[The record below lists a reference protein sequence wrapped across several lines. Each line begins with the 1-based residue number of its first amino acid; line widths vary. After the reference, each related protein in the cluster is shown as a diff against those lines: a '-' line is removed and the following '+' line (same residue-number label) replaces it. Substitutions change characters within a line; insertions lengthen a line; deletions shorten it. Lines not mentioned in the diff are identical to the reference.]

1 MAPLTYTY
9 YSYQARGARGE
20 SNLAAIAEQSPIT
33 SIDLGDEIL
42 KVLKGNAIGL
52 SPEGTY
58 FPDDECD
65 RLLRKDRIQ
74 AALGGGRE
82 ISALV
87 EYIINRAKKSFAT
100 LLQVFSNS
108 EDRRDVMNSLME
120 KEFNDTILE
129 SYEIDALYFQH
140 GLWNERTIDDFKNK
154 RLSFILPM
162 FDINVFKY
170 EFDKK
175 QILPFTIFD
184 EANTPSRSGHFSEV
198 ECVEMLASKQNKIS
212 VSGKTVRVALKKL
225 KKIGDPGYNIHKEWE
240 REARAH
246 QQLNCSSENI
256 IQAFAA
262 YRQIGTNRQLDEY
275 YLVLEWANGGSL
287 FDFWENNPE
296 PQVDFPD
303 VAKVRRRFKKVL
315 EQLHG
320 LAEALEAMHSTSART
335 PGSSRKNSTS
345 NSTRLP
351 PEKTATWEEDAFVK
365 GVPYANSSSLPTFNF
380 DSEENSDSNATVP
393 SILVSSDPAS
403 LKAIENSDSLNWR
416 HGDIKPENIL
426 RFTTGQQDD
435 ELGILKLADLG
446 RAQQHQFVTSMRHTK
461 EKELWRTRW
470 YEPPDLEKENHEE
483 AQGKISRLFD
493 IWSMGCVIF
502 EAVLWLL
509 YGHESHNVFLR
520 ANGFPTGEKGVTP
533 YWRKRKDGSYELTE
547 AVTWWMSHI
556 LEHDLER
563 DGVIG
568 DLIRLVRDRLLQI
581 HLPSNSDIYEKGY
594 RTNAKDLMRQLGS
607 ILACANT
614 DENYLFSGADRTNMS
629 PPNIINSITK
639 KSLQSRGGSFLSVE
653 DTSGAN
659 LPIIQGWR
667 TEIAQRREYTSDI
680 KDQWRTTPE
689 DPSFVESM
697 LIGRNFGC
705 DDPELCIDCSGIEI
719 SSLHTETSHN
729 MSVLEANSTKS
740 ECDLCEVIYTAAK
753 DHGIKSRDDIQQI
766 SLVRSGDDFLLK
778 GTDRK
783 FLRLIETRQ
792 EITVPLAAPELASLT
807 SNSDPSPADLDSF
820 MKLPRAWLEE
830 CNTNHEDTCAPK
842 NTHIL
847 PTKLISVAN
856 LKKPKIVATADLSQ
870 TILLEG
876 IRYIALS
883 HRWGAMPYEA
893 ITTQN
898 NLEQRQKKIPMD
910 ELPLSF
916 RNAMAI
922 TSALGCSYL
931 WIDSLCIIQGPDGDF
946 GEEADKMQTTFSG
959 AYCVLAACNAESA
972 KVGFLENRES
982 RSKCVKIGDVFVSP
996 ITTDFERDVLNSP
1009 LARRGWVLQERALA
1023 RRTIYFTDNQTYWEC
1038 GEGIRCETLAKL
1050 KNDKIA
1056 FLGDPNFPDYT
1067 IRPSSTVGDQI
1078 KLFIDLFQRYTRLEF
1093 SHPEDRPIAID
1104 GLMERLTI
1112 AFKTRSL
1119 AGLFKSFWGRCL
1131 LWRRAD
1137 NTGPLKKIP
1146 PGTHSRRTP
1155 PTWSWMAFDGA
1166 ISFIE
1171 PGGGHVSWND
1181 TGVKLPFA
1189 NLTGYQSSWLR
1200 TSCQNESVA
1209 VQAEAFDFDI
1219 PENTSK
1225 SEAYIYYDDS
1235 MIGTTKCVIV
1245 GTDKHQVNGASMKK
1259 HYVLIVKPLLDV
1271 LGTTS
1276 YERCGVGY
1284 ILGKYIRLDDL
1295 SVFVSIE

>member
-1 MAPLTYTY
+1 MPAFTHK
-9 YSYQARGARGE
+9 SSNHQVRGGREE
-20 SNLAAIAEQSPIT
+20 SEPASIAVQPPT
-33 SIDLGDEIL
+33 TPIDLGDEIL
-42 KVLKGNAIGL
+42 KVLKSNAIGL

-58 FPDDECD
+58 LPDDEYD
-65 RLLRKDRIQ
+65 RLLRRDRIK

-82 ISALV
+82 VFPLV
-87 EYIINRAKKSFAT
+87 EYVISCAKKTFAT
-100 LLQVFSNS
+100 LLQVFSNLG
-108 EDRRDVMNSLME
+108 DRRDAMASLME
-120 KEFNDTILE
+120 KDFNDTLLE
-129 SYEIDALYFQH
+129 SYELGTSYFQH
-140 GLWNERTIDDFKNK
+140 RLWNERTIDDFKNK
-154 RLSFILPM
+154 RLSFILPT
-162 FDINVFKY
+162 FDINVFIY

-175 QILPFTIFD
+175 QFLPFTVFD
-184 EANTPSRSGHFSEV
+184 EANTPPRSGHFSEV
-198 ECVEMLASKQNKIS
+198 ECVKMLASKQNK
-212 VSGKTVRVALKKL
+212 VNVPDKTVRVALKKL
-225 KKIGDPGYNIHKEWE
+225 KRIGDLGYNIQKEWE

-246 QQLNCSSENI
+246 QQLNCLSENI

-262 YRQIGTNRQLDEY
+262 YRQIATNKQLDEY

-296 PQVDFPD
+296 PQVDCPN
-303 VAKVRRRFKKVL
+303 VGKVRRRVKEVV

-320 LAEALEAMHSTSART
+320 LSEALEAMHSTSARS
-335 PGSSRKNSTS
+335 PGNSRKSSKS
-345 NSTRLP
+345 NSPRLSS
-351 PEKTATWEEDAFVK
+351 EKPAIWKEDASDN
-365 GVPYANSSSLPTFNF
+365 GGPYVDSSSLPTFNLVSEE
-380 DSEENSDSNATVP
+380 DSEGNTTIP

-403 LKAIENSDSLNWR
+403 LKATENSDSLNWR

-470 YEPPDLEKENHEE
+470 YEPPDLEKKNHEE

-520 ANGFPTGEKGVTP
+520 ANGFPTGEKGATP
-533 YWRKRKDGSYELTE
+533 YWRKRRDGSYELTE
-547 AVTWWMSHI
+547 AVTGWMDHI
-556 LEHDLER
+556 LEQDLER
-563 DGVIG
+563 DNIIG
-568 DLIRLVRDRLLQI
+568 DLIRLTRDRLLKI
-581 HLPSNSDIYEKGY
+581 KLPPNSDFYAKGF
-594 RTNAKDLMRQLGS
+594 RTNAKDLKQQLGS
-607 ILACANT
+607 ILERARG
-614 DENYLFSGADRTNMS
+614 DESYVFSGADRTSMS
-629 PPNIINSITK
+629 LPNLTNSATK
-639 KSLQSRGGSFLSVE
+639 EPLKSTSGSLLSVE
-653 DTSGAN
+653 DARKVN
-659 LPIIQGWR
+659 IPIIRGRR

-680 KDQWRTTPE
+680 KGQWRTTPE
-689 DPSFVESM
+689 NPSFVESM
-697 LIGRNFGC
+697 LKGRNFGC
-705 DDPELCIDCSGIEI
+705 DDPELCIDCNGIEI
-719 SSLHTETSHN
+719 SSLHRETSHN
-729 MSVLEANSTKS
+729 MNILETNSTKN

-753 DHGIKSRDDIQQI
+753 DHGFKSRDGIQQI
-766 SLVRSGDDFLLK
+766 SLVRSDDDFVLK
-778 GTDRK
+778 GTNQK
-783 FLRLIETRQ
+783 FLRLIGTMQ
-792 EITVPLAAPELASLT
+792 DTTVPLAAPELASLT
-807 SNSDPSPADLDSF
+807 SNRDPSPADLDSF

-830 CNTNHEDTCAPK
+830 CDTNHGEICAPK
-842 NTHIL
+842 DTHIL
-847 PTKLISVAN
+847 PTRLISVAN

-870 TILLEG
+870 TVLSES
-876 IRYIALS
+876 IRYTALS
-883 HRWGAMPYEA
+883 HRWGGMPYEA

-916 RNAMAI
+916 RNAIAI

-946 GEEADKMQTTFSG
+946 GEEADKMQTTFNG

-982 RSKCVKIGDVFVSP
+982 RSKCVKIGDVFISP
-996 ITTDFERDVLNSP
+996 ITIDFERDVLHSP

-1038 GEGIRCETLAKL
+1038 GQGIRCESLAKL

-1078 KLFIDLFQRYTRLEF
+1078 KLFIDLFERYTRLEF
-1093 SHPEDRPIAID
+1093 SHSEDRPIAID

-1119 AGLFKSFWGRCL
+1119 AGLFKTFWGRCL

-1146 PGTHSRRTP
+1146 PGAHSRRTP

-1181 TGVKLPFA
+1181 AGVNLPFA
-1189 NLTGYQSSWLR
+1189 NLTGYQTSWLR
-1200 TSCQNESVA
+1200 TSCQNDSVA
-1209 VQAEAFDFDI
+1209 IQAEAFDFNI
-1219 PENTSK
+1219 PANTSR
-1225 SEAYIYYDDS
+1225 SEAYIHYDDS
-1235 MIGTTKCVIV
+1235 TISTAKCVIV
-1245 GTDKHQVNGASMKK
+1245 GTDKYHVNDASMKK
-1259 HYVLIVKPLLDV
+1259 HYVLIVKPLSEI

-1284 ILGKYIRLDDL
+1284 IPGKYIRLDDP
-1295 SVFVSIE
+1295 SVYVSIE

>member
-1 MAPLTYTY
+1 MNPTVT
-9 YSYQARGARGE
+9 
-20 SNLAAIAEQSPIT
+20 
-33 SIDLGDEIL
+33 
-42 KVLKGNAIGL
+42 K
-52 SPEGTY
+52 
-58 FPDDECD
+58 
-65 RLLRKDRIQ
+65 
-74 AALGGGRE
+74 
-82 ISALV
+82 
-87 EYIINRAKKSFAT
+87 
-100 LLQVFSNS
+100 
-108 EDRRDVMNSLME
+108 EDRRDVMASLME
-120 KEFNDTILE
+120 KEFNDTLLE
-129 SYEIDALYFQH
+129 LYELGTSYFQH
-140 GLWNERTIDDFKNK
+140 RLWNETTIDDFKNK
-154 RLSFILPM
+154 RLSFILPT

-175 QILPFTIFD
+175 QILPFTVFD
-184 EANTPSRSGHFSEV
+184 EANTPPRSGHFSEV
-198 ECVEMLASKQNKIS
+198 ECVKMLASKQNK
-212 VSGKTVRVALKKL
+212 VHVPDKTVRVALKKL
-225 KKIGDPGYNIHKEWE
+225 KRIGDLGYDIQKEWE

-246 QQLNCSSENI
+246 QQLNCLSENI
-256 IQAFAA
+256 IQDFAA
-262 YRQIGTNRQLDEY
+262 YRQIATNKQLDEY

-296 PQVDFPD
+296 PQVDYPN
-303 VAKVRRRFKKVL
+303 VGKVRRRVKEVV

-320 LAEALEAMHSTSART
+320 LSKALEAMHSTSARS
-335 PGSSRKNSTS
+335 PGNSRKNSAS
-345 NSTRLP
+345 NSPRLP
-351 PEKTATWEEDAFVK
+351 SEKTATWEEDAFDN
-365 GVPYANSSSLPTFNF
+365 GGPYVNSSSLPTFNF
-380 DSEENSDSNATVP
+380 DSEGNSESNATIP

-403 LKAIENSDSLNWR
+403 LKATEHLDSLNWR

-470 YEPPDLEKENHEE
+470 YEPPDLEKNNHEE

-493 IWSMGCVIF
+493 ICV
-502 EAVLWLL
+502 
-509 YGHESHNVFLR
+509 SHNVFLR
-520 ANGFPTGEKGVTP
+520 ANGFPTGEKGATP
-533 YWRKRKDGSYELTE
+533 YWRKRRDGSYELTE
-547 AVTWWMSHI
+547 AVTGWMNHI

-568 DLIRLVRDRLLQI
+568 DLIRLMRDRLLQI
-581 HLPSNSDIYEKGY
+581 HLPSNSDIYERGY
-594 RTNAKDLMRQLGS
+594 RTNAKDLMGQLVS
-607 ILACANT
+607 ILARANI

-629 PPNIINSITK
+629 PPNVINSITN
-639 KSLQSRGGSFLSVE
+639 KSLQSKGGSFLSVE
-653 DTSGAN
+653 DTSGVK
-659 LPIIQGWR
+659 LPIIQGRR
-667 TEIAQRREYTSDI
+667 TEIAQRRDYTSDI
-680 KDQWRTTPE
+680 KDQRRTTPE

-697 LIGRNFGC
+697 LMGRNFGC
-705 DDPELCIDCSGIEI
+705 DDPELCIDCNGIEI

-729 MSVLEANSTKS
+729 MNILETNSTKS
-740 ECDLCEVIYTAAK
+740 ECDICEVIYTAAK
-753 DHGIKSRDDIQQI
+753 DHCIKSCDDIQRI

-783 FLRLIETRQ
+783 FLRLIETKQ
-792 EITVPLAAPELASLT
+792 DMTVPLAAPELASLT
-807 SNSDPSPADLDSF
+807 SNRDPSPADLDSF

-830 CNTNHEDTCAPK
+830 CNTNHEDICAPK

-847 PTKLISVAN
+847 PTRLISVAN

-870 TILLEG
+870 TNLPEG

-883 HRWGAMPYEA
+883 HSWGVMPYED

-916 RNAMAI
+916 RNAIAI
-922 TSALGCSYL
+922 TSALGCTYL

-946 GEEADKMQTTFSG
+946 GKEADKMQTTFNG
-959 AYCVLAACNAESA
+959 AYCVLAACNAQSA

-996 ITTDFERDVLNSP
+996 ITIDFEREVLNSP

-1050 KNDKIA
+1050 KNDRIA
-1056 FLGDPNFPDYT
+1056 FLGDPNLPDYT

-1093 SHPEDRPIAID
+1093 SHPEHRPISID

-1119 AGLFKSFWGRCL
+1119 AGLFKTFWGRCL

-1146 PGTHSRRTP
+1146 PGKHSRRTP

-1181 TGVKLPFA
+1181 AGVKLPFA
-1189 NLTGYQSSWLR
+1189 NLTGDQTSWLR
-1200 TSCQNESVA
+1200 TSCQNDSVA
-1209 VQAEAFDFDI
+1209 IQAEAFDFDI
-1219 PENTSK
+1219 PANASK

-1235 MIGTTKCVIV
+1235 TISTAKCVIV
-1245 GTDKHQVNGASMKK
+1245 GTDKHHVNDASMKK
-1259 HYVLIVKPLLDV
+1259 HYVLIVKPRSDI
-1271 LGTTS
+1271 LGATS
-1276 YERCGVGY
+1276 YKRCGIGY
-1284 ILGKYIRLDDL
+1284 ILGKYIRLNGP
-1295 SVFVSIE
+1295 SVYVLIE

>member
-1 MAPLTYTY
+1 MAALTYESSDY
-9 YSYQARGARGE
+9 RAQSARRE
-20 SNLAAIAEQSPIT
+20 SEPAAITGQLPVT

-42 KVLKGNAIGL
+42 KVLKNNPIGL

-58 FPDDECD
+58 LPDEEYD

-74 AALGGGRE
+74 AVLGGGRE
-82 ISALV
+82 VFTLV
-87 EYIINRAKKSFAT
+87 EYITSSAKKTFAT
-100 LLQVFSNS
+100 LLQVFSNW
-108 EDRRDVMNSLME
+108 EDRRDVMASLME
-120 KEFNDTILE
+120 KEFNDTLLE
-129 SYEIDALYFQH
+129 SYELSTSYFQH
-140 GLWNERTIDDFKNK
+140 RLWNERTIDDFKNK
-154 RLSFILPM
+154 RLSFIIPT

-175 QILPFTIFD
+175 QILPFTVLD
-184 EANTPSRSGHFSEV
+184 EANTPPRSGHFSEV
-198 ECVEMLASKQNKIS
+198 ECVKMLTSKQNK
-212 VSGKTVRVALKKL
+212 VNAPDKTMRVALKKL

-246 QQLNCSSENI
+246 QQLNCSSPNL

-262 YRQIGTNRQLDEY
+262 YRQIATNRQLDEY

-296 PQVDFPD
+296 PQVDCPD
-303 VAKVRRRFKKVL
+303 VGKVRRRVKEVA

-320 LAEALEAMHSTSART
+320 LAQALEAMHSTSART
-335 PGSSRKNSTS
+335 PGNSRKNSTS
-345 NSTRLP
+345 NSPRLLS
-351 PEKTATWEEDAFVK
+351 ENTATWEEDTFDNGRPFVD
-365 GVPYANSSSLPTFNF
+365 SSSLPTFNF
-380 DSEENSDSNATVP
+380 DSEENSDSNAKIP

-403 LKAIENSDSLNWR
+403 LKATENSDSLNWR

-426 RFTTGQQDD
+426 RFTTGQKDD
-435 ELGILKLADLG
+435 ELGVLKLADLG

-470 YEPPDLEKENHEE
+470 YEPPDLEKKNHEE
-483 AQGKISRLFD
+483 AEGKISRLFD

-520 ANGFPTGEKGVTP
+520 ANGFPTGEKGATP
-533 YWRKRKDGSYELTE
+533 YWRKRRDGSYELTE
-547 AVTWWMSHI
+547 ALTEWMNHI

-568 DLIRLVRDRLLQI
+568 DLIRLTRDRLLKI
-581 HLPSNSDIYEKGY
+581 KLPPNSDLYAKGF
-594 RTNAKDLMRQLGS
+594 RTNAKDLKEQLEN
-607 ILACANT
+607 ILKSAGNK
-614 DENYLFSGADRTNMS
+614 NYLFT
-629 PPNIINSITK
+629 TK
-639 KSLQSRGGSFLSVE
+639 KTLQS
-653 DTSGAN
+653 TSGSLLSAEDARGVN
-659 LPIIQGWR
+659 VPIVKGRR
-667 TEIAQRREYTSDI
+667 TEIAHRREYTSNI
-680 KDQWRTTPE
+680 KDQWKTTPE
-689 DPSFVESM
+689 DPSFVESI
-697 LIGRNFGC
+697 LKGRKFGC
-705 DDPELCIDCSGIEI
+705 DEPELCTDCNDINI

-729 MSVLEANSTKS
+729 MNILETKS
-740 ECDLCEVIYTAAK
+740 IKNECDLCEVIYTAAK
-753 DHGIKSRDDIQQI
+753 DHGIKSRDGIQQI

-778 GTDRK
+778 GTKRK
-783 FLRLIETRQ
+783 FLRLIESRQ
-792 EITVPLAAPELASLT
+792 DTTAPLAAPELASLT
-807 SNSDPSPADLDSF
+807 SSRDPSPADLDSF

-830 CNTNHEDTCAPK
+830 CDENHKDICAPK
-842 NTHIL
+842 DTHIL
-847 PTKLISVAN
+847 PTRLISVAN

-870 TILLEG
+870 TVLPEG
-876 IRYIALS
+876 TRYIALS
-883 HRWGAMPYEA
+883 HRWGGMPYEA
-893 ITTQN
+893 MTTQN
-898 NLEQRQKKIPMD
+898 NLEQRQRKIPMH

-916 RNAMAI
+916 RNAIAI
-922 TSALGCSYL
+922 TSALGCTYL
-931 WIDSLCIIQGPDGDF
+931 WIDSLCIIQGPGGDF
-946 GEEADKMQTTFSG
+946 GEEADKMQTTFNG

-982 RSKCVKIGDVFVSP
+982 RSKCVKIGNVFVSP
-996 ITTDFERDVLNSP
+996 ITIDFERDVLQSP

-1038 GEGIRCETLAKL
+1038 GEGIRCETLVKL

-1119 AGLFKSFWGRCL
+1119 AGLFKTFWGCCL

-1137 NTGPLKKIP
+1137 NTRPLKKIP
-1146 PGTHSRRTP
+1146 TGTNHRRTP

-1166 ISFIE
+1166 ITFIE
-1171 PGGGHVSWND
+1171 PVGGQVSWNGA
-1181 TGVKLPFA
+1181 GVKLPFA
-1189 NLTGYQSSWLR
+1189 NLTGYQTSWLR
-1200 TSCQNESVA
+1200 TSCQNDCVA
-1209 VQAEAFDFDI
+1209 IQAKVFDFNI
-1219 PENTSK
+1219 PANASR
-1225 SEAYIYYDDS
+1225 SEACIYYDDS
-1235 MIGTTKCVIV
+1235 TICTAKCVIV
-1245 GTDKHQVNGASMKK
+1245 GTEKYHANDASMEK
-1259 HYVLIVKPLLDV
+1259 HYVLIVKPLSDILS
-1271 LGTTS
+1271 TIS

-1284 ILGKYIRLDDL
+1284 MLGKYIRLGDP
-1295 SVFVSIE
+1295 SVYVPIE

>member
-1 MAPLTYTY
+1 MPALTHK
-9 YSYQARGARGE
+9 SSNYQVRGAREKSEPG
-20 SNLAAIAEQSPIT
+20 LIAVQPPT
-33 SIDLGDEIL
+33 TPIDLGDEIL
-42 KVLKGNAIGL
+42 KVLKSNTIGL

-58 FPDDECD
+58 LPDDEYD
-65 RLLRKDRIQ
+65 RLLRRDRIK
-74 AALGGGRE
+74 AALGGGRDV
-82 ISALV
+82 SPLV
-87 EYIINRAKKSFAT
+87 EYIVSCAKKTFAT
-100 LLQVFSNS
+100 LLQVFSNFG
-108 EDRRDVMNSLME
+108 DRRDAMASLME
-120 KEFNDTILE
+120 KGFNDTFLE
-129 SYEIDALYFQH
+129 SYKLGTSYFQH
-140 GLWNERTIDDFKNK
+140 RLWNERTIDDFKNK
-154 RLSFILPM
+154 RLSFILPT
-162 FDINVFKY
+162 FDIDVFIY

-175 QILPFTIFD
+175 QILPFTVFD

-198 ECVEMLASKQNKIS
+198 ECVKMLASKQNK
-212 VSGKTVRVALKKL
+212 VDVLDKTVRVALKKL
-225 KKIGDPGYNIHKEWE
+225 KKISDPGYNIRKEWE

-246 QQLNCSSENI
+246 KQLNYLSENI

-262 YRQIGTNRQLDEY
+262 YSQIATNKQLDEY

-287 FDFWENNPE
+287 FDFWEKNPE

-303 VAKVRRRFKKVL
+303 VCKVRRRVAEVL
-315 EQLHG
+315 KQLHG
-320 LAEALEAMHSTSART
+320 LAQALEAMHSTRARS
-335 PGSSRKNSTS
+335 PGNSRKNSTS
-345 NSTRLP
+345 NSPRLSSQ
-351 PEKTATWEEDAFVK
+351 KTATWKEDALDNGGTYVD
-365 GVPYANSSSLPTFNF
+365 SSSLPTINI
-380 DSEENSDSNATVP
+380 DSEEDSDGSKTIP

-403 LKAIENSDSLNWR
+403 LNATENSDTLNWR

-426 RFTTGQQDD
+426 RFTTGQKDD
-435 ELGILKLADLG
+435 ELGVLKLADLG

-470 YEPPDLEKENHEE
+470 YEPPDLEKKNHEE

-520 ANGFPTGEKGVTP
+520 ANGFTTGEKGATP
-533 YWRKRKDGSYELTE
+533 YWRKRRDGSYGLTE
-547 AVTWWMSHI
+547 AVTGWMDHI

-568 DLIRLVRDRLLQI
+568 DLIRLTRDRLLKI
-581 HLPSNSDIYEKGY
+581 KLPPNSDLYAKGF
-594 RTNAKDLMRQLGS
+594 RTNAKDLKQQLNS
-607 ILACANT
+607 ILERAGG
-614 DENYLFSGADRTNMS
+614 DENYIF
-629 PPNIINSITK
+629 
-639 KSLQSRGGSFLSVE
+639 RGGIGQASTSKTSQF
-653 DTSGAN
+653 TSGSLLSAEDARGVN
-659 LPIIQGWR
+659 IPIPKGR
-667 TEIAQRREYTSDI
+667 GTVIAQLREYTSNI
-680 KDQWRTTPE
+680 EDQWKTTPE

-697 LIGRNFGC
+697 LKDRNFGC
-705 DDPELCIDCSGIEI
+705 DEPELCTDCNDIDI

-729 MSVLEANSTKS
+729 MNTLETNSIKE

-753 DHGIKSRDDIQQI
+753 DHGFKSRDGIQQI
-766 SLVRSGDDFLLK
+766 SLVRSGDNFVLK
-778 GTDRK
+778 GTNQK
-783 FLRLIETRQ
+783 FLRLFKTMQ
-792 EITVPLAAPELASLT
+792 YTTTPLAAPTLASLN
-807 SNSDPSPADLDSF
+807 SNRDPSPADLDSF
-820 MKLPRAWLEE
+820 MKLPRAWLAE
-830 CNTNHEDTCAPK
+830 CNDNHKDVCAPK
-842 NTHIL
+842 DTHIL
-847 PTKLISVAN
+847 PTRLISVAN

-870 TILLEG
+870 SILSEG

-883 HRWGAMPYEA
+883 HKWGGMPYEA

-916 RNAMAI
+916 RNAIAI
-922 TSALGCSYL
+922 TSALGCTYL

-946 GEEADKMQTTFSG
+946 GEEADKMQTTFNG

-982 RSKCVKIGDVFVSP
+982 RSKYVKIGDVFISP
-996 ITTDFERDVLNSP
+996 ITTDFERDVLHSP

-1056 FLGDPNFPDYT
+1056 FLGDPNFPGYT

-1078 KLFIDLFQRYTRLEF
+1078 KLFIDLFERYTSLEF

-1119 AGLFKSFWGRCL
+1119 AGLFKTFWGRCL

-1137 NTGPLKKIP
+1137 HTGPLKKIP

-1166 ISFIE
+1166 VSFIE
-1171 PGGGHVSWND
+1171 PGGGQVSWND
-1181 TGVKLPFA
+1181 AGVKLPFA
-1189 NLTGYQSSWLR
+1189 NLTGYQTSWLQ
-1200 TSCQNESVA
+1200 TSCQNDSVA
-1209 VQAEAFDFDI
+1209 IQAKVFDFNI
-1219 PENTSK
+1219 PANASR

-1235 MIGTTKCVIV
+1235 TISTAKCVIV
-1245 GTDKHQVNGASMKK
+1245 GTDKYHANDASMKK
-1259 HYVLIVKPLLDV
+1259 HYVLIVKPLSDILSTV
-1271 LGTTS
+1271 S

-1284 ILGKYIRLDDL
+1284 ILGKYIRLGDP
-1295 SVFVSIE
+1295 SVYVSIE

>member
-1 MAPLTYTY
+1 MAPLTYGY
-9 YSYQARGARGE
+9 YSYQVRGARGE
-20 SNLAAIAEQSPIT
+20 SNLAATAGQSPIT

-58 FPDDECD
+58 LPDDECD
-65 RLLRKDRIQ
+65 RLLKKDRIR

-108 EDRRDVMNSLME
+108 EDRRDVMASLME

-140 GLWNERTIDDFKNK
+140 RLWNERTIDDFKNK

-198 ECVEMLASKQNKIS
+198 GCVEMLVSKQNKIN

-256 IQAFAA
+256 IQAFSA

-320 LAEALEAMHSTSART
+320 LVEALEAMHSTSART

-351 PEKTATWEEDAFVK
+351 REKTATWEEDAFVN
-365 GVPYANSSSLPTFNF
+365 GGPYANSFSLPTFNF

-403 LKAIENSDSLNWR
+403 LKATENSDSLNWR

-435 ELGILKLADLG
+435 ESGILKLADLG

-533 YWRKRKDGSYELTE
+533 YWRKRRDGSYELTE

-568 DLIRLVRDRLLQI
+568 DLIRLI

-629 PPNIINSITK
+629 PPNIINSITN
-639 KSLQSRGGSFLSVE
+639 KSLQSKGGSFLSVE
-653 DTSGAN
+653 DTSGVN
-659 LPIIQGWR
+659 LPIIQGRR

-697 LIGRNFGC
+697 LTGRNFGC
-705 DDPELCIDCSGIEI
+705 DDPELCIDCNGIEI
-719 SSLHTETSHN
+719 SSLHTETYHN
-729 MSVLEANSTKS
+729 MNVLKTNSTKS

-766 SLVRSGDDFLLK
+766 SLVRSGEDFLLK
-778 GTDRK
+778 RTDRK

-792 EITVPLAAPELASLT
+792 DIIIPLAAPELASLT

-830 CNTNHEDTCAPK
+830 CNTNHEDICAPK
-842 NTHIL
+842 NAHIL

-870 TILLEG
+870 TILSEG

-1023 RRTIYFTDNQTYWEC
+1023 RRTIYFTDNQPD
-1038 GEGIRCETLAKL
+1038 L
-1050 KNDKIA
+1050 
-1056 FLGDPNFPDYT
+1056 LGVW
-1067 IRPSSTVGDQI
+1067 RGDSLRNIGKAQE
-1078 KLFIDLFQRYTRLEF
+1078 RYTRLEF

-1119 AGLFKSFWGRCL
+1119 AGLFKTFWGRCL

-1137 NTGPLKKIP
+1137 NTGPLKKIL

-1155 PTWSWMAFDGA
+1155 QTWSWMAFDGA

-1181 TGVKLPFA
+1181 AGVKLPFA
-1189 NLTGYQSSWLR
+1189 NLTGYQTSWLR
-1200 TSCQNESVA
+1200 TSCQNDSVA
-1209 VQAEAFDFDI
+1209 IKAEAFDFDI
-1219 PENTSK
+1219 PANAGK
-1225 SEAYIYYDDS
+1225 IEAYIYYDDS
-1235 MIGTTKCVIV
+1235 TTSTAKCVIF
-1245 GTDKHQVNGASMKK
+1245 GTDKHHVNGASMKK

-1295 SVFVSIE
+1295 SVFVSIK